1 MLAEYASGFERTL
14 NIAHRI
20 VSTINH
26 LLYYDADNQ
35 CYVNGY
41 RPTIRI
47 RPHDSKLSLPHDI
60 KTRINEMKKN

>member
-41 RPTIRI
+41 RPTIRYDHTI
-47 RPHDSKLSLPHDI
+47 ASLVYLTTLKL
-60 KTRINEMKKN
+60 E